1 VRESHCLRGSL
12 WQAWGPVV
20 IHRYVSPWRTPW
32 TYEGA
37 AQWAELDSLYAACN
51 GSEQSRVDIKHA
63 QAAKLPPLRFDYR
76 PGTRKYV
83 INNGHTIRVD
93 YVPGNGNFLI
103 VGSSAMN

>member
-1 VRESHCLRGSL
+1 
-12 WQAWGPVV
+12 VV
-20 IHRYVSPWRTPW
+20 IHRYLSPWRTPW